1 MLKTLSLY
9 TALFLM
15 VFVGF
20 SQKDD
25 PERINDFY
33 YYHNKAK
40 YYQNVDLDSAD
51 LFTDSCIQLS
61 MEMEDEY
68 YFGKALQLKTRAEF
82 YSSDVDSAIIYG
94 NRSLEIL
101 KNYPDSVEYFLAE
114 YNQGNFYLSKDDHI
128 QALIQFKKAAK
139 IIEENFETYV
149 LVDKSMVNV
158 NQAYCHASIGIV
170 LDDLG
175 DYDGAIRSYNK
186 ALKITY
192 KISTWESEMLR
203 ANVLTNMGV
212 AYVNLKDYQMAE
224 SYAVASM
231 EKKKNLNQESSIGYS
246 YQLMARA
253 AYGRA
258 KFELAIKYLDLSD
271 KKFEILNNQ
280 DEIDRNKFL
289 RAKCDIA
296 VGNYD
301 EALKILKGIEDV
313 FLNRFSKADQAEF
326 YEVLSSVYAGKSDLE
341 KANDYLII
349 TLKLR
354 KELDVKNDMRIVY
367 EFVDFIEHKEV
378 QLNEKIQNL
387 KNKQAKEKLEMQIE
401 NDKEKEVWIYTL
413 FLVSILCLVLII
425 MVISSAYRKNRKT
438 NKDLSDSIEENKILF
453 KEVHHRVKNNFQIIS
468 SLLNLQHGIE
478 ENERGKKVLTDAQ
491 GRIQSMS
498 LVHEL
503 LYRKNDVKRIEFKA
517 YAEELV
523 SSIFKSLTDVSTNIT
538 YNVQC
543 QDESFDLEVAVPIG
557 LMLNEA
563 ITNSVKYAFQNQETG
578 HIDIVL
584 TKSGVNLKLEIKDNG
599 KGIPAQYLE
608 GRSETLGLELM
619 NILSEQLNGQLK
631 ISNENGAKIEMFF
644 SV

>member
-1 MLKTLSLY
+1 ML
-9 TALFLM
+9 
-15 VFVGF
+15 VFSGF
-20 SQKDD
+20 SQEDD
-25 PERINDFY
+25 PNTINDFY
-33 YYHNKAK
+33 YYHNTAK
-40 YYQNVDLDSAD
+40 YYQNINLDSAD
-51 LFTDSCIQLS
+51 LYTDSCIQLAK
-61 MEMEDEY
+61 EMEDEY

-94 NRSLEIL
+94 NKSLEIL

-114 YNQGNFYLSKDDHI
+114 YNQGNFYLTKDDHI

-149 LVDKSMVNV
+149 LVDREMVNV

-175 DYDGAIRSYNK
+175 DYHGAISSYQK
-186 ALKITY
+186 ALKITA
-192 KISTWESEMLR
+192 KINTWESEMLR
-203 ANVLTNMGV
+203 ANVLTNMGI
-212 AYVNLKDYQMAE
+212 AYANLKDYEMAE

-231 EKKKNLNQESSIGYS
+231 EQKKKLDQESSIGYS

-253 AYGRA
+253 AYGRGKYKLA
-258 KFELAIKYLDLSD
+258 KKYLVLSD

-289 RAKCDIA
+289 RAKCDIEEKK
-296 VGNYD
+296 YD
-301 EALKILKGIEDV
+301 KALKTLNSIEEV
-313 FLNRFSKADQAEF
+313 FLTRFSKIDQAEF
-326 YEVLSSVYAGKSDLE
+326 YEVLSYAYSGKGDLK

-354 KELDVKNDMRIVY
+354 KELDVKNDMKIVH
-367 EFVDFIEHKEV
+367 EFVEFVEQEEV

-425 MVISSAYRKNRKT
+425 MVISSAYRKNRRT

-453 KEVHHRVKNNFQIIS
+453 REVHHRVKNNFQIIS

-503 LYRKNDVKRIEFKA
+503 LYRKSDVKRIQFKT
-517 YAEELV
+517 YVDELLA
-523 SSIFKSLTDVSTNIT
+523 SIFKSLTDVSGNIT
-538 YNVQC
+538 YSVQC
-543 QDESFDLEVAVPIG
+543 QDESFDLEVAIPIG

-563 ITNSVKYAFQNQETG
+563 ITNAVKYAFTDQESG
-578 HIDIVL
+578 HIDIIL
-584 TKSGVNLKLEIKDNG
+584 NKSGIKYQLIIQDNG
-599 KGIPAQYLE
+599 KGIPSEYID
-608 GRSETLGLELM
+608 GKFETLGIELI
-619 NILSEQLNGQLK
+619 NILSEQLDGKLK
-631 ISNENGAKIEMFF
+631 ISNKGGTRIELLFT
-644 SV
+644 V